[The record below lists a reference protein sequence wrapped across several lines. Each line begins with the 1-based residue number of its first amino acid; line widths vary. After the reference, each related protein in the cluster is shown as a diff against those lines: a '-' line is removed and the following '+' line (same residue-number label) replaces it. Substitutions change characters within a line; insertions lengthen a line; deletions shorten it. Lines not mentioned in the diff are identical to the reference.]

1 MPDSKPPTAFIVA
14 GLVLL
19 VMPLLI
25 ALGIGVLGLAA
36 GMPDSDPRVSRVML
50 TGFLVWIVVVVLA
63 VAVFLTKLLRRQSR
77 S

>member
-1 MPDSKPPTAFIVA
+1 MPNSKPPTAFIVA

-36 GMPDSDPRVSRVML
+36 GMPDTDPGVSRIKL
-50 TGFLVWIVVVVLA
+50 IGLLVWILFVVLA
-63 VAVFLTKLLRRQSR
+63 VAIFLAKLLRRR
-77 S
+77 SSS